1 VRNFIICTYPKIL
14 LGKSRRMRWA
24 EHVARMGEERK
35 VYTILVGKPEGKRPP
50 GRPRRRWE
58 DGIRM
63 DRRETGLGGVDWIR
77 LSQDRDRWWSVV
89 SAVMNLR
96 VLAPRS

>member
-1 VRNFIICTYPKIL
+1 
-14 LGKSRRMRWA
+14 
-24 EHVARMGEERK
+24 MGEDTK
-35 VYTILVGKPEGKRPP
+35 LYKILVGKPEGKRPL

-63 DRRETGLGGVDWIR
+63 DLRENGLGVWFRFDWLRIETGGG
-77 LSQDRDRWWSVV
+77 LL